1 MLHSPEP
8 LKILFSSRP
17 AYGHLYPLMPLAE
30 AARDAG
36 HEVSF
41 ATGPEFV
48 PKLQAL
54 GFPTRIAGISIG
66 QAEQVLLAGRDMPRS
81 DDGQVSYD
89 VAASMFIDIVAWH
102 TATDLFVLLDE
113 LRPDLVVYEA
123 YDFGAPVAAHAK
135 GVPAVCH
142 SISPQLPP
150 ELIERFGSGR
160 LERLWAAYG
169 MSSPPLDVFAGD
181 AYLDIFPT
189 RLQEPSFL
197 ASPERVPVRPVPWSE
212 PTLPIPARVEGRAR
226 PLVYLTLGT
235 VAATDAILRPA
246 IDGLAT
252 LDADI
257 LVALGAAAGADL
269 GPLPPNVELEPF
281 VDQARLLAHVDL
293 AVHHGGSGTT
303 LGALVHGVPQVLL
316 PKGADQFLNAD
327 KMATAGLAEVLTPA
341 AVTPEAVA
349 TLARAALQGSDRPA
363 LDEVRDEIA
372 AMPHPSEVVTQLVD
386 RFCLAG

>member
-1 MLHSPEP
+1 MNRSTEP

-36 HEVSF
+36 HQVTF

-48 PKLQAL
+48 TKVQAL

-66 QAEQVLLAGRDMPRS
+66 QAEQVLLDGRDVPRG
-81 DDGQVSYD
+81 DDGQPNYD
-89 VAASMFIDIVAWH
+89 VAASMFIDVAAWH

-123 YDFGAPVAAHAK
+123 FDFGAPVAAHAR

-150 ELIERFGSGR
+150 EVIERISAGR
-160 LERLWAAYG
+160 LERLWAGYG
-169 MSSPPLDVFAGD
+169 ITTPPLDVFAGD
-181 AYLDIFPT
+181 AYLDIFPP

-197 ASPERVPVRPVPWSE
+197 AW
-212 PTLPIPARVEGRAR
+212 PARV
-226 PLVYLTLGT
+226 P
-235 VAATDAILRPA
+235 
-246 IDGLAT
+246 
-252 LDADI
+252 
-257 LVALGAAAGADL
+257 
-269 GPLPPNVELEPF
+269 
-281 VDQARLLAHVDL
+281 DL

-327 KMATAGLAEVLTPA
+327 KMATAGLAEALTPA
-341 AVTPEAVA
+341 AVTPDAVA
-349 TLARAALQGSDRPA
+349 TLARAALRSSDRLA